1 RSSGR
6 LVSTALYGGGRTS
19 DPEIQVIATLLREF
33 RDIELYAFKLK
44 PNKVILK
51 AKTQDGYPV
60 LIHPQYRIPKPMRLN
75 GKNAKRQFY
84 WYVDLA
90 VEIYDKRDESVVI
103 GIWAMEYDGCAEHFT
118 ESGIK
123 SDRFRDMVINTE
135 TDIVNVHIT
144 KEHWASYQ
152 NEYTTNML
160 RFIERRTRDATFM
173 SLSDLKLR
181 DVNLMSSPELEF
193 VNENGTLRA
202 TSWEFTVP
210 EENT

>member
-1 RSSGR
+1 M
-6 LVSTALYGGGRTS
+6 
-19 DPEIQVIATLLREF
+19 LREF

-103 GIWAMEYDGCAEHFT
+103 GIWAME
-118 ESGIK
+118 
-123 SDRFRDMVINTE
+123 
-135 TDIVNVHIT
+135 
-144 KEHWASYQ
+144 
-152 NEYTTNML
+152 
-160 RFIERRTRDATFM
+160 
-173 SLSDLKLR
+173 
-181 DVNLMSSPELEF
+181 F